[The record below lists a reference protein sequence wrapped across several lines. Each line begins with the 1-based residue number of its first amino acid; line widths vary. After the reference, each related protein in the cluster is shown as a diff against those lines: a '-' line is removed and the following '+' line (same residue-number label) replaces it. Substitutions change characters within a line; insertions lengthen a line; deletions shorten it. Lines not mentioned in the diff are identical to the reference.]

1 VTEPRKLAAEL
12 KEGAPRRAPQRLN
25 GERKPTIEASSHR
38 GTPQHWRPAYGALRA
53 WRSLERFGAAHRP
66 ISGDVK
72 LYYRV
77 RLILSCEAGMKQ
89 RRS

>member
-38 GTPQHWRPAYGALRA
+38 GTPQHWRPAHMGLYGPGGRWSVLG
-53 WRSLERFGAAHRP
+53 LHTG
-66 ISGDVK
+66 
-72 LYYRV
+72 L
-77 RLILSCEAGMKQ
+77 
-89 RRS
+89 